1 MENKTLFDKLFGQQI
16 DEETRCDGMY
26 VKDEAE
32 IPLLIN
38 EFMNN
43 TNSSFEDA
51 VKFIDQRRSEWEEHK
66 GDVMIYFIAY
76 EPKDTEDHFTM
87 QIVRAWESE
96 FDTLLDQY
104 DFEEPQDGSI
114 YPRAKLKNGAA

>member
-16 DEETRCDGMY
+16 DEETRCDGLY

-76 EPKDTEDHFTM
+76 EPKDTA
-87 QIVRAWESE
+87 VSAG
-96 FDTLLDQY
+96 
-104 DFEEPQDGSI
+104 EPWISGIRGRDGKPGYAGGNCEKDRSKKSGTK
-114 YPRAKLKNGAA
+114 ASS